1 MVQEST
7 VAKSTVEG
15 SRRISIRNK
24 AKSTARSI
32 VATVHAPP
40 RWWAVALLT
49 LVAVSGCVA
58 PTTLESLDFELSTEW
73 QQDQVLRPGSATTV
87 ARVMVQDSQG
97 NTRSITDRS
106 LYRVDVQGGTFDSA
120 TGQIVLSTNPDDVP
134 TSGYE
139 IVVTLL
145 GPPEL
150 TSPVKRFMP
159 DFALIN
165 GPAAANVRAFD
176 VKLLWEHEGTEY
188 EIPEGVALIP
198 SMEYRLSIE
207 VHDAQGRRFAVGD
220 EHLAIPRRRIRT
232 QLHHL
237 AAAADDWTKL
247 KASTSAAAAGGDYQI
262 EIAYGDG
269 ETFSKVLTFAND
281 PAIMRGPEQA
291 DVKTVEIVGALQEET
306 PVMPGQTKVLDVVV
320 TDWGNRTWRL
330 GDSTLG
336 SHLDQRYPLPA
347 SRLNVAVQNGA
358 YREQDAT
365 VRFDDSAHDLV
376 GKTFGLA
383 VAYGNGPDFVVTKT
397 FEPDFLGIVPLME
410 EHELLHLGVDGR
422 GGNNGRDGNKGNA
435 GGDSTRQFGRAGAGS
450 QGGPGGPGQNGAR
463 GGKGPQLRV
472 IAGEVFTVDF
482 QTPLL
487 LFEVR
492 VGGSPARYYVRGTD
506 DDSVRIVSRGGN
518 GGNGG
523 RGGNGG
529 NGGDGGDGYY
539 AGDAGNGGDA
549 GDGGN
554 GGNGGDGGAIR
565 LVTAA
570 QALESKFLLDAS
582 GGIGGAGGQGGESGP
597 PGSPGSMEA
606 WVDEADN
613 RAPTEDGRDGANG
626 APGHPGYN
634 GDDGQPGTIDY
645 QVSAEEFTGVTRRL
659 PDALRAVVAW

>member
-1 MVQEST
+1 MVEEST
-7 VAKSTVEG
+7 VAKGTVEG
-15 SRRISIRNK
+15 SRATSM
-24 AKSTARSI
+24 AKSIAT
-32 VATVHAPP
+32 TVHAPCPSLRSP

-49 LVAVSGCVA
+49 LVATSGCVA
-58 PTTLESLDFELSTEW
+58 PTTLESLDFELSTAW
-73 QQDQVLRPGSATTV
+73 QQDEVLRPGSTTTV
-87 ARVMVQDSQG
+87 ARVMVRDSQG

-120 TGQIVLSTNPDDVP
+120 TGQVLLSTNPNDVP
-134 TSGYE
+134 ASGYE

-165 GPAAANVRAFD
+165 GPAAADVTAFD
-176 VKLLWEHEGTEY
+176 VKLLWEREGTEY

-198 SMEYRLSIE
+198 RAEYRLSIE
-207 VHDAQGRRFAVGD
+207 IRDAQGRRFAVGD
-220 EHLAIPRRRIRT
+220 ERRAIPRRRIRT
-232 QLHHL
+232 QLQHL

-247 KASTSAAAAGGDYQI
+247 KALTPAAGGDYQI
-262 EIAYGDG
+262 EVAYDDG
-269 ETFSKVLTFAND
+269 EMFSKVLKFAND
-281 PAIMRGPEQA
+281 PAIIRGPDPA

-306 PVMPGQTKVLDVVV
+306 PVMPGQTEVLDVIV

-330 GDSTLG
+330 GERTLG

-347 SRLNVAVQNGA
+347 SRLDVAVQNGA

-365 VRFDDSAHDLV
+365 VRFDDNAHDLV

-383 VAYGNGPDFVVTKT
+383 VVYGDGPDLTATKT

-410 EHELLHLGVDGR
+410 ESELLHMGVDGR
-422 GGNNGRDGNKGNA
+422 GGNNGRYGNRGNA
-435 GGDSTRQFGRAGAGS
+435 GGDSTSEFGRARSGS

-492 VGGSPARYYVRGTD
+492 VGGSPARYYVRATS

-529 NGGDGGDGYY
+529 AGGDGGDGYF

-570 QALESKFLLDAS
+570 QAIESAFLLDAS
-582 GGIGGAGGQGGESGP
+582 GGRGGGGGQGGESGP

-606 WVDEADN
+606 WVDEADAQQ
-613 RAPTEDGRDGANG
+613 APAEDGRDGANG